1 MMVSDKKIVKSFKVN
16 DSLTSDIWEEENGN
30 FVLKPEIRKAL
41 LDIVDDYL
49 NFIDMDLDI
58 DDITLTGS
66 LSNFNWSEFSDVDLH
81 INPPYLKNILIVEE

>member
-1 MMVSDKKIVKSFKVN
+1 MMVSDKKIVKSLKVN

-30 FVLKPEIRKAL
+30 FVLKPEIRKAAV

-81 INPPYLKNILIVEE
+81 ILVDFIINPPI